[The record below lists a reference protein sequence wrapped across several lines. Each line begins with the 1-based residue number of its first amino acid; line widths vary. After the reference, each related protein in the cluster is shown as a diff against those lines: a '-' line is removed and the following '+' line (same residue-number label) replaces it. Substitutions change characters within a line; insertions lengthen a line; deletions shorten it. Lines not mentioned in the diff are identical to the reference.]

1 MFATSKVDYN
11 WQLKNCFDEISF
23 ILNMPNRFL
32 ECDSLPV
39 GRLTNKLVNKM
50 VYCTKCGTKN
60 KDDAVV
66 CVKCKE
72 PLASHPPTRRERRR
86 KENECFGLPHGG
98 SIGGLVLG
106 LIIILWGV
114 TAVLDI
120 DFGNYFWAF
129 IIIIFGTLM
138 VAGALYT
145 ISRKR

>member
-1 MFATSKVDYN
+1 
-11 WQLKNCFDEISF
+11 
-23 ILNMPNRFL
+23 
-32 ECDSLPV
+32 
-39 GRLTNKLVNKM
+39 M

-60 KDDAVV
+60 EDDAVI
-66 CVKCKE
+66 CANCNE
-72 PLASHPPTRRERRR
+72 PLVGHSISRRERRR

-114 TAVLDI
+114 TTILEI
-120 DFGNYFWAF
+120 DLGSYLWAF

-145 ISRKR
+145 MGRKR